1 MTTISKY
8 GVLLISGRRTHQE
21 GHAAAFAGNPR
32 CRLVAV
38 ADESGVPQER
48 HELNRLLADDH
59 EIPYVADLDEAL
71 SLDGVDIVSMCA
83 DVERRGRVA
92 VRCAEAG
99 KALYLDKPLAGTV
112 EDAEAIADAVEAAGV
127 RSQMYSFTN
136 APWARAAKEALDA
149 GRVGDL
155 RSVHAEVLFAKG
167 KAGSVPEG
175 TVRREK
181 ERPDRFT
188 FVEAKR
194 EMFDLGVYAVALVHW
209 LTGRSAESVFGITGN
224 YIFEDHARVDVEDV
238 GMMAIEMQGGISAT
252 VVGGRIGWMSHPK
265 SGPLRVVL
273 IGTKGTLTFDAW
285 QPRIEVYNDDEDFT
299 LPRVHPL
306 DPMGMWAAT
315 QRESGVMP
323 KRRWATLQQEGA
335 DLAND
340 IAAFI
345 DCLDQDREPEM
356 NARAAAPLVEVLLAG
371 YVSAARGEA
380 VRLPLPR
387 TVRAT

>member
-1 MTTISKY
+1 M
-8 GVLLISGRRTHQE
+8 
-21 GHAAAFAGNPR
+21 
-32 CRLVAV
+32 AV
-38 ADESGVPQER
+38 ADESDVPIER
-48 HELNRLLADDH
+48 HELNRMLADDLG
-59 EIPYVADLDEAL
+59 IPYVPDLDEAL
-71 SLDGVDIVSMCA
+71 SLDGVDMVSMCA

-92 VRCAEAG
+92 VRCAQAG
-99 KALYLDKPLAGTV
+99 KVLYLDKPLAGSV
-112 EDAEAIADAVEAAGV
+112 EDAEAIANAVETAGV
-127 RSQMYSFTN
+127 RSQMYSFTHT
-136 APWARAAKEALDA
+136 PWARAAKEALDA

-181 ERPDRFT
+181 ERAERFT

-209 LTGRSAESVFGITGN
+209 LTGRSVESVFGITAN
-224 YIFEDHARVDVEDV
+224 YIFEQHARLDVEDM
-238 GMMAIEMQGGISAT
+238 GTMAIEMQGGISAT

-273 IGTKGTLTFDAW
+273 IGTERTLVFDAW
-285 QPRIEVYNDDEDFT
+285 RPRIEVYNDDQDFT
-299 LPRVHPL
+299 LPSVHPL

-323 KRRWATLQQEGA
+323 KRRWATMYDERAGLA
-335 DLAND
+335 DD

-345 DCLDQDREPEM
+345 ECLDQDREPEM
-356 NARAAAPLVEVLLAG
+356 NARAAAPLVEVILAG
-371 YVSAARGEA
+371 YVSAARGEKIK
-380 VRLPLPR
+380 LPLPR
-387 TVRAT
+387 KARLA